1 MPITVLCKVVDNFGD
16 IGVVWRLCCQLLNQ
30 IKKENLTSKIN
41 LIVDDLASF
50 NKICNSVDFSKSF
63 QVIDEINVYN
73 WNDEKLCYDE
83 FSKNDGENLSVILE
97 VFQCG
102 RPAWMEKIL
111 FEDKLNR
118 TVQIIMIDYL
128 TAEKYAEDFHC
139 LQSLTRSS
147 KVQKVNFMPGFTN
160 KTGGLI
166 IDSEWEHF
174 CDYQNNKTLLCFT
187 YDRNW
192 DALANACKKSNYI
205 EKVLIAPGKGF
216 DSLKKSFSSDLG
228 FYTNSKNGRVKA
240 LSKACLDR
248 TYLGFNTNSK
258 NGRVK
263 GLNEVSLDRTYFI
276 KDSNL
281 KIEELSFMNQNEW
294 DKMLKNCGVLF
305 IRGEESMSR
314 ACLSGIP
321 FVWHAYPQSDE
332 YQLIKVRALLERMSN
347 HFEVEDF
354 KIIEKVWI
362 LINSAESEVEQEEFE
377 KAILDFFNNA
387 EKLVYGFRE
396 FALDLRKNG
405 DLCSNLMTFIKN
417 RCIIESNNRN
427 LF

>member
-16 IGVVWRLCCQLLNQ
+16 IGVVWRLCCQLSNQ
-30 IKKENLTSKIN
+30 IKKENFTSKIN

-50 NKICNSVDFSKSF
+50 NKICNSVDSNKSF
-63 QVIDEINVYN
+63 QIVENINIFN

-111 FEDKLNR
+111 FEEKLNR

-174 CDYQNNKTLLCFT
+174 CDYKNNKTLLCFT

-192 DALANACKKSNYI
+192 DALANACKKSNNI

-216 DSLKKSFSSDLG
+216 ESLKKSFYS
-228 FYTNSKNGRVKA
+228 N
-240 LSKACLDR
+240 
-248 TYLGFNTNSK
+248 
-258 NGRVK
+258 
-263 GLNEVSLDRTYFI
+263 FI

-332 YQLIKVRALLERMSN
+332 YQLIKVRALLERMSV
-347 HFEVEDF
+347 HFSVEDF

-377 KAILDFFNNA
+377 KAILDFFDNA

>member
-16 IGVVWRLCCQLLNQ
+16 IGVVWRLCCQLSNQ

-63 QVIDEINVYN
+63 QVVDEINVYN

-102 RPAWMEKIL
+102 RPAWMERIL

-216 DSLKKSFSSDLG
+216 ESLKKSFYS
-228 FYTNSKNGRVKA
+228 N
-240 LSKACLDR
+240 
-248 TYLGFNTNSK
+248 
-258 NGRVK
+258 
-263 GLNEVSLDRTYFI
+263 FI

-377 KAILDFFNNA
+377 KAILDFFNNV

>member
-16 IGVVWRLCCQLLNQ
+16 IGVVWRLCCQLSNQ
-30 IKKENLTSKIN
+30 IKKENFTSKIN
-41 LIVDDLASF
+41 LIVDDLVSF
-50 NKICNSVDFSKSF
+50 NKICNSVDSNKSF
-63 QVIDEINVYN
+63 QIVENINIFN

-102 RPAWMEKIL
+102 RPSWMEKIL
-111 FEDKLNR
+111 FEEKLNR

-174 CDYQNNKTLLCFT
+174 CDYKNNKTLLCFT
-187 YDRNW
+187 YNRNW
-192 DALANACKKSNYI
+192 DALVNACKKSNYI

-216 DSLKKSFSSDLG
+216 ESLKKSFYS
-228 FYTNSKNGRVKA
+228 N
-240 LSKACLDR
+240 
-248 TYLGFNTNSK
+248 
-258 NGRVK
+258 
-263 GLNEVSLDRTYFI
+263 FI

-332 YQLIKVRALLERMSN
+332 YQLIKVRALLERMSI
-347 HFEVEDF
+347 HFKGEDF

-362 LINSAESEVEQEEFE
+362 LINSAESEVEQEVFE
-377 KAILDFFNNA
+377 KAILDFFDNA

-417 RCIIESNNRN
+417 RCTIESNNRN

>member
-16 IGVVWRLCCQLLNQ
+16 IGVVWRLCCQLSNQ
-30 IKKENLTSKIN
+30 IKKENFTSKIN

-50 NKICNSVDFSKSF
+50 NKICNSVDSNKSF
-63 QVIDEINVYN
+63 QIVENINIFN

-102 RPAWMEKIL
+102 RPSWMEKIL
-111 FEDKLNR
+111 FEEKLNR

-174 CDYQNNKTLLCFT
+174 CDYKNNKTLLCFT

-216 DSLKKSFSSDLG
+216 ESLKKSFYSDLE
-228 FYTNSKNGRVKA
+228 FNTNSKNGRVKA
-240 LSKACLDR
+240 LSKAC
-248 TYLGFNTNSK
+248 
-258 NGRVK
+258 
-263 GLNEVSLDRTYFI
+263 LDRTYFI

-332 YQLIKVRALLERMSN
+332 YQLIKVRALLERMSV
-347 HFEVEDF
+347 HFSVEDF

-362 LINSAESEVEQEEFE
+362 LINSAESEVEQEVFE
-377 KAILDFFNNA
+377 KAILDFFDNA

>member
-16 IGVVWRLCCQLLNQ
+16 IGVVWRLCCQLSNQ
-30 IKKENLTSKIN
+30 IKKENFTSKIN

-50 NKICNSVDFSKSF
+50 NKICNFVDANKSF
-63 QVIDEINVYN
+63 QIVDNINIFN

-102 RPAWMEKIL
+102 RPSWMEKIL

-147 KVQKVNFMPGFTN
+147 KVEKVNFMPGFTN

-166 IDSEWEHF
+166 IDSEWKNLSE
-174 CDYQNNKTLLCFT
+174 YNNNKTLLCFI

-216 DSLKKSFSSDLG
+216 ESLKKSFYS
-228 FYTNSKNGRVKA
+228 N
-240 LSKACLDR
+240 
-248 TYLGFNTNSK
+248 
-258 NGRVK
+258 
-263 GLNEVSLDRTYFI
+263 FI

-332 YQLIKVRALLERMSN
+332 YQLIKVRALLERMSV
-347 HFEVEDF
+347 HFKCEDF

-362 LINSAESEVEQEEFE
+362 LINSAESEVEQEVFE
-377 KAILDFFNNA
+377 KAILDFFDNA

-417 RCIIESNNRN
+417 KCIMVSNNRN

>member
-63 QVIDEINVYN
+63 QVIDEINIYN

-192 DALANACKKSNYI
+192 DALANACKKSQYI

-216 DSLKKSFSSDLG
+216 DSLKKSFYS
-228 FYTNSKNGRVKA
+228 N
-240 LSKACLDR
+240 
-248 TYLGFNTNSK
+248 
-258 NGRVK
+258 
-263 GLNEVSLDRTYFI
+263 FI

-332 YQLIKVRALLERMSN
+332 YQLIKVRALLERMSI
-347 HFEVEDF
+347 HFKCEDF

>member
-1 MPITVLCKVVDNFGD
+1 MNIAVLCKVVDNFGD
-16 IGVVWRLCCQLLNQ
+16 IGVVWRLCCQLSNQ
-30 IKKENLTSKIN
+30 IKKENFTSKIN
-41 LIVDDLASF
+41 LIVDDLVSF
-50 NKICNSVDFSKSF
+50 NKICNSVDSNKSF
-63 QVIDEINVYN
+63 QIVENINIFN

-102 RPAWMEKIL
+102 RPSWMEKIL
-111 FEDKLNR
+111 FEEKLNR

-174 CDYQNNKTLLCFT
+174 CDYKNNKTLLCFT

-216 DSLKKSFSSDLG
+216 NSLKKSFYSNL
-228 FYTNSKNGRVKA
+228 
-240 LSKACLDR
+240 
-248 TYLGFNTNSK
+248 
-258 NGRVK
+258 
-263 GLNEVSLDRTYFI
+263 I

-332 YQLIKVRALLERMSN
+332 YQLIKVRALLERMSI
-347 HFEVEDF
+347 HFKCEDF

-362 LINSAESEVEQEEFE
+362 LINSAESEVEQEVFE
-377 KAILDFFNNA
+377 KAILDFFDNA

>member
-1 MPITVLCKVVDNFGD
+1 MNIAVLCKVVDNFGD
-16 IGVVWRLCCQLLNQ
+16 IGVVWRLCCQLSNQ
-30 IKKENLTSKIN
+30 IKKENFTSKIN

-50 NKICNSVDFSKSF
+50 NKICNSVDSNKSF
-63 QVIDEINVYN
+63 QIVENINIFN

-102 RPAWMEKIL
+102 RPSWMEKIL
-111 FEDKLNR
+111 FEEKLNR

-174 CDYQNNKTLLCFT
+174 CDYKNNKTLLCFT

-216 DSLKKSFSSDLG
+216 NSLKKSFYS
-228 FYTNSKNGRVKA
+228 N
-240 LSKACLDR
+240 
-248 TYLGFNTNSK
+248 
-258 NGRVK
+258 
-263 GLNEVSLDRTYFI
+263 FI

-305 IRGEESMSR
+305 VRGEESMSR

-332 YQLIKVRALLERMSN
+332 YQLIKVRALLERMSV
-347 HFEVEDF
+347 HFKCEDF

-377 KAILDFFNNA
+377 KAILDFFDNA

-417 RCIIESNNRN
+417 KCIIVSNNRN

>member
-1 MPITVLCKVVDNFGD
+1 MNIAVLCKVVDNFGD
-16 IGVVWRLCCQLLNQ
+16 IGVVWRLCCQLSNQ

-41 LIVDDLASF
+41 LIVDDLVSF
-50 NKICNSVDFSKSF
+50 NKICNSVDANKSF
-63 QVIDEINVYN
+63 QIVDNINIFN

-102 RPAWMEKIL
+102 RPSWMEKIL

-166 IDSEWEHF
+166 IDSEWEQL
-174 CDYQNNKTLLCFT
+174 CDYKNNKTLLCFT

-216 DSLKKSFSSDLG
+216 NSLIKSFYS
-228 FYTNSKNGRVKA
+228 N
-240 LSKACLDR
+240 
-248 TYLGFNTNSK
+248 
-258 NGRVK
+258 
-263 GLNEVSLDRTYFI
+263 FI

-332 YQLIKVRALLERMSN
+332 YQLIKVRALLERMSV
-347 HFEVEDF
+347 HFKCEDF

-377 KAILDFFNNA
+377 KAILDFFDNA

-417 RCIIESNNRN
+417 KCIIVSNNRN

>member
-16 IGVVWRLCCQLLNQ
+16 IGVVWRLCCQLSNQ
-30 IKKENLTSKIN
+30 IKKENFTSKIN

-50 NKICNSVDFSKSF
+50 NKICNFVDANKSF
-63 QVIDEINVYN
+63 QIVDNINIFN

-102 RPAWMEKIL
+102 RPLWMEKIL

-174 CDYQNNKTLLCFT
+174 CDYKNNKTLLCFT

-216 DSLKKSFSSDLG
+216 ESLKKSFYS
-228 FYTNSKNGRVKA
+228 N
-240 LSKACLDR
+240 
-248 TYLGFNTNSK
+248 
-258 NGRVK
+258 
-263 GLNEVSLDRTYFI
+263 FI

-332 YQLIKVRALLERMSN
+332 YQLIKVRALLERMSV
-347 HFEVEDF
+347 HFKCEDF

-362 LINSAESEVEQEEFE
+362 LINSAESEVEQEVFE
-377 KAILDFFNNA
+377 KAILDFFDNA

>member
-16 IGVVWRLCCQLLNQ
+16 IGVVWRLCCQLSNQ

-50 NKICNSVDFSKSF
+50 NKICNSVDANKSF
-63 QVIDEINVYN
+63 QIVDNINIFN

-102 RPAWMEKIL
+102 RPLWMEKIL

-166 IDSEWEHF
+166 IDSEWKNLSE
-174 CDYQNNKTLLCFT
+174 YNNNKTLLCFT

-216 DSLKKSFSSDLG
+216 ESLKKSFYS
-228 FYTNSKNGRVKA
+228 N
-240 LSKACLDR
+240 
-248 TYLGFNTNSK
+248 
-258 NGRVK
+258 
-263 GLNEVSLDRTYFI
+263 FI

-305 IRGEESMSR
+305 VRGEESMSR

-332 YQLIKVRALLERMSN
+332 YQLIKVRALLERMSV
-347 HFEVEDF
+347 HFKCEDF

-362 LINSAESEVEQEEFE
+362 LINSAESEVEQEVFE
-377 KAILDFFNNA
+377 KAILDFFDNA

>member
-1 MPITVLCKVVDNFGD
+1 M
-16 IGVVWRLCCQLLNQ
+16 
-30 IKKENLTSKIN
+30 
-41 LIVDDLASF
+41 
-50 NKICNSVDFSKSF
+50 
-63 QVIDEINVYN
+63 
-73 WNDEKLCYDE
+73 
-83 FSKNDGENLSVILE
+83 
-97 VFQCG
+97 
-102 RPAWMEKIL
+102 
-111 FEDKLNR
+111 
-118 TVQIIMIDYL
+118 

-147 KVQKVNFMPGFTN
+147 KVEKVNFMPGFTN

-166 IDSEWEHF
+166 IDSEWKNLSE
-174 CDYQNNKTLLCFT
+174 YNNNKTLLCFT
-187 YDRNW
+187 YDRDW
-192 DALANACKKSNYI
+192 SPLANACIKSKNI
-205 EKVLIAPGKGF
+205 KNVLLAPGKGF
-216 DSLKKSFSSDLG
+216 ESLKKSFSCN
-228 FYTNSKNGRVKA
+228 FV
-240 LSKACLDR
+240 
-248 TYLGFNTNSK
+248 
-258 NGRVK
+258 
-263 GLNEVSLDRTYFI
+263 

-281 KIEELSFMNQNEW
+281 KIEELSFMNQKEW

-321 FVWHAYPQSDE
+321 FVWHAYPQSNE

>member
-63 QVIDEINVYN
+63 QVIDEINIYN

-216 DSLKKSFSSDLG
+216 DSLKKSFSS
-228 FYTNSKNGRVKA
+228 N
-240 LSKACLDR
+240 
-248 TYLGFNTNSK
+248 
-258 NGRVK
+258 
-263 GLNEVSLDRTYFI
+263 FI

>member
-16 IGVVWRLCCQLLNQ
+16 IGVVWRLCCQLSNQ

-50 NKICNSVDFSKSF
+50 NKICNSVDSNKSF
-63 QVIDEINVYN
+63 QIVENINIFN

-97 VFQCG
+97 VFQCS
-102 RPAWMEKIL
+102 RPFWMEKIL
-111 FEDKLNR
+111 FEEKLNR

-166 IDSEWEHF
+166 IDSEWEQL
-174 CDYQNNKTLLCFT
+174 CDYKNNKTLLCFT

-205 EKVLIAPGKGF
+205 ERVLIAPGKGF
-216 DSLKKSFSSDLG
+216 DSLKKSFYSDLG
-228 FYTNSKNGRVKA
+228 FITNPTNGRVKA
-240 LSKACLDR
+240 LSKAC
-248 TYLGFNTNSK
+248 
-258 NGRVK
+258 
-263 GLNEVSLDRTYFI
+263 LDRTYFI

-332 YQLIKVRALLERMSN
+332 YQLIKVRALLERMSI
-347 HFEVEDF
+347 HFKCEDF

-362 LINSAESEVEQEEFE
+362 LINSAESEVEQEVFE
-377 KAILDFFNNA
+377 KAILDFFDNA

>member
-16 IGVVWRLCCQLLNQ
+16 IGVVWRLCCQLSNQ

-63 QVIDEINVYN
+63 QVVDEINVYN

-147 KVQKVNFMPGFTN
+147 KVQKVNFMPGFTK

-192 DALANACKKSNYI
+192 NALANACKKSQYI

-216 DSLKKSFSSDLG
+216 DSLKKSFYS
-228 FYTNSKNGRVKA
+228 N
-240 LSKACLDR
+240 
-248 TYLGFNTNSK
+248 
-258 NGRVK
+258 
-263 GLNEVSLDRTYFI
+263 FI

-321 FVWHAYPQSDE
+321 FVWHAYPQSNE

-417 RCIIESNNRN
+417 RCIIKSNNRN

>member
-1 MPITVLCKVVDNFGD
+1 MNIAVLCKVVDNFGD
-16 IGVVWRLCCQLLNQ
+16 IGVVWRLCCQLSNQ
-30 IKKENLTSKIN
+30 IEKENFTSKIN
-41 LIVDDLASF
+41 LIVDDLVSF
-50 NKICNSVDFSKSF
+50 NKICNSVDSNKSF
-63 QVIDEINVYN
+63 QIVDNINIFN

-102 RPAWMEKIL
+102 RPSWMEKIL
-111 FEDKLNR
+111 FEEKLNR

-166 IDSEWEHF
+166 IDSEWEQL
-174 CDYQNNKTLLCFT
+174 CDYKNNKTLLCFT

-216 DSLKKSFSSDLG
+216 ESLKKSFYSDLG
-228 FYTNSKNGRVKA
+228 FITNPKNGRVKA
-240 LSKACLDR
+240 LSKACL
-248 TYLGFNTNSK
+248 G
-258 NGRVK
+258 
-263 GLNEVSLDRTYFI
+263 TYFI

-281 KIEELSFMNQNEW
+281 RIEELSFMNQNEW
-294 DKMLKNCGVLF
+294 DKMLKNCGGLF

-332 YQLIKVRALLERMSN
+332 YQLIKVRALLERMSV
-347 HFEVEDF
+347 HFKCEDF

-362 LINSAESEVEQEEFE
+362 LINSAESEVEQEDFE
-377 KAILDFFNNA
+377 KAILDFFDNA

-417 RCIIESNNRN
+417 KCIMISNNRN

>member
-63 QVIDEINVYN
+63 QVIDEINIYN

-192 DALANACKKSNYI
+192 DALANACKKSYYI

-216 DSLKKSFSSDLG
+216 DSLKKSFSS
-228 FYTNSKNGRVKA
+228 N
-240 LSKACLDR
+240 
-248 TYLGFNTNSK
+248 
-258 NGRVK
+258 
-263 GLNEVSLDRTYFI
+263 FI

-332 YQLIKVRALLERMSN
+332 YQLIKVRALLERMSI
-347 HFEVEDF
+347 HFKCEDF

>member
-16 IGVVWRLCCQLLNQ
+16 IGVVWRLCCQLSNQ
-30 IKKENLTSKIN
+30 IKKENFTSKIN

-50 NKICNSVDFSKSF
+50 NKICNSVDSNKSF
-63 QVIDEINVYN
+63 QIVENINIFN

-102 RPAWMEKIL
+102 RPSWMEKIL
-111 FEDKLNR
+111 FEEKLNR

-174 CDYQNNKTLLCFT
+174 CDYKNNKTLLCFT

-205 EKVLIAPGKGF
+205 ERVLIAPGKGF
-216 DSLKKSFSSDLG
+216 ESLKKSFYS
-228 FYTNSKNGRVKA
+228 N
-240 LSKACLDR
+240 
-248 TYLGFNTNSK
+248 
-258 NGRVK
+258 
-263 GLNEVSLDRTYFI
+263 FI
-276 KDSNL
+276 KDSKL

-332 YQLIKVRALLERMSN
+332 YQLIKVRALLERMSI
-347 HFEVEDF
+347 HFKCEDF

-362 LINSAESEVEQEEFE
+362 LINSAESEVEQEVFE
-377 KAILDFFNNA
+377 KAILDFFDNA

>member
-1 MPITVLCKVVDNFGD
+1 MNIAVLCKVVDNFGD
-16 IGVVWRLCCQLLNQ
+16 IGVVWRLCCQLSNQ
-30 IKKENLTSKIN
+30 IKKENFTSKIN
-41 LIVDDLASF
+41 LIVDDLVSF
-50 NKICNSVDFSKSF
+50 NKICNSVDSNKSF
-63 QVIDEINVYN
+63 QIVENINIFN

-102 RPAWMEKIL
+102 RPSWMEKIL
-111 FEDKLNR
+111 FEEKLNR

-166 IDSEWEHF
+166 IDSEWEQL
-174 CDYQNNKTLLCFT
+174 CDYKNNKTLLCFT

-216 DSLKKSFSSDLG
+216 NSLKKSFYSNL
-228 FYTNSKNGRVKA
+228 
-240 LSKACLDR
+240 
-248 TYLGFNTNSK
+248 
-258 NGRVK
+258 
-263 GLNEVSLDRTYFI
+263 I

-332 YQLIKVRALLERMSN
+332 YQLIKVRALLERMSV
-347 HFEVEDF
+347 HFKCEDF

-362 LINSAESEVEQEEFE
+362 LINSAESEVEQEVFE
-377 KAILDFFNNA
+377 KAILDFFDNA

>member
-1 MPITVLCKVVDNFGD
+1 MIITVLCKIVDNFGD
-16 IGVVWRLCCQLLNQ
+16 IGVVWRMCCQMQSLFVQ
-30 IKKENLTSKIN
+30 ENGNSKIN
-41 LIVDDLASF
+41 LIVDDLFSF
-50 NKICNSVDFSKSF
+50 SKICNSVDCSKAF
-63 QVIDEINVYN
+63 QIVNGIEIFN
-73 WNDEKLCYDE
+73 WNDENLCYNE
-83 FSKNDGENLSVILE
+83 FSKNDGEKLSVILE

-102 RPAWMEKIL
+102 RPSWMEKIL

-147 KVQKVNFMPGFTN
+147 KVEKVNFMPGFTN

-166 IDSEWEHF
+166 IDSEWKNLSE
-174 CDYQNNKTLLCFT
+174 YNNNKTLLCFT

-192 DALANACKKSNYI
+192 DALANACKKSKNI
-205 EKVLIAPGKGF
+205 KNVLLAPGKGF
-216 DSLKKSFSSDLG
+216 ESLKKSFSCN
-228 FYTNSKNGRVKA
+228 FV
-240 LSKACLDR
+240 
-248 TYLGFNTNSK
+248 
-258 NGRVK
+258 
-263 GLNEVSLDRTYFI
+263 

-281 KIEELSFMNQNEW
+281 KIEELCFMNQNEW

-332 YQLIKVRALLERMSN
+332 YQLVKVRALLERMSV
-347 HFEVEDF
+347 HFKCEDF
-354 KIIEKVWI
+354 KIIENVWI
-362 LINSAESEVEQEEFE
+362 LINSPENEVSQKEFE
-377 KAILDFFNNA
+377 NAITLFFENIEN
-387 EKLVYGFRE
+387 LVYGFRE

-417 RCIIESNNRN
+417 KCIIESNNRN

>member
-63 QVIDEINVYN
+63 QVIDEINIYN
-73 WNDEKLCYDE
+73 WNDEKLSYDE

-102 RPAWMEKIL
+102 RPAWMERIL

-216 DSLKKSFSSDLG
+216 DSLKKSFYS
-228 FYTNSKNGRVKA
+228 N
-240 LSKACLDR
+240 
-248 TYLGFNTNSK
+248 
-258 NGRVK
+258 
-263 GLNEVSLDRTYFI
+263 FI

-321 FVWHAYPQSDE
+321 FVWHAYPQSNE

>member
-1 MPITVLCKVVDNFGD
+1 MNIAVLCKVVDNFGD

-50 NKICNSVDFSKSF
+50 NKICNSVDSNKSF
-63 QVIDEINVYN
+63 QIVDNINIFN

-102 RPAWMEKIL
+102 RPLWMEKIL
-111 FEDKLNR
+111 FEEKLNR

-147 KVQKVNFMPGFTN
+147 KVEKVNFMPGFTN

-166 IDSEWEHF
+166 IDSEWKNLSE
-174 CDYQNNKTLLCFT
+174 YNNNKTLLCFT

-192 DALANACKKSNYI
+192 DALANACKKSKNI
-205 EKVLIAPGKGF
+205 KNVLLAPGKGF
-216 DSLKKSFSSDLG
+216 ESLKKSFSCN
-228 FYTNSKNGRVKA
+228 FV
-240 LSKACLDR
+240 
-248 TYLGFNTNSK
+248 
-258 NGRVK
+258 
-263 GLNEVSLDRTYFI
+263 

-332 YQLIKVRALLERMSN
+332 YQLVKVRALLERMAV
-347 HFEVEDF
+347 HFKCEDF
-354 KIIEKVWI
+354 KIIENVWI
-362 LINSAESEVEQEEFE
+362 LINSPENEVSQKDFE
-377 KAILDFFNNA
+377 NAITLFFENIEN
-387 EKLVYGFRE
+387 LVYGFRE

-417 RCIIESNNRN
+417 KCIIKSNNRN

>member
-16 IGVVWRLCCQLLNQ
+16 IGVVWRLCCQLSNQ
-30 IKKENLTSKIN
+30 IKKENFTSKIN

-50 NKICNSVDFSKSF
+50 NKICNSVDSNKSF
-63 QVIDEINVYN
+63 QIVENINIFN

-102 RPAWMEKIL
+102 RPSWMEKIL
-111 FEDKLNR
+111 FEEKLNR

-174 CDYQNNKTLLCFT
+174 CDYKNNKTLLCFT

-216 DSLKKSFSSDLG
+216 ESLKKSFYS
-228 FYTNSKNGRVKA
+228 N
-240 LSKACLDR
+240 
-248 TYLGFNTNSK
+248 
-258 NGRVK
+258 
-263 GLNEVSLDRTYFI
+263 FI

-332 YQLIKVRALLERMSN
+332 YQLIKVRALLERMSI
-347 HFEVEDF
+347 HFKCEDF

-362 LINSAESEVEQEEFE
+362 LINSAESEVEQEVFE
-377 KAILDFFNNA
+377 KAILDFFDNA

-417 RCIIESNNRN
+417 KCIIVSNNRN

>member
-16 IGVVWRLCCQLLNQ
+16 IGVVWRLCCQLSNQ
-30 IKKENLTSKIN
+30 IKKEKFTSKIN

-50 NKICNSVDFSKSF
+50 NKICNSVDSNKSF
-63 QVIDEINVYN
+63 QIVENINIFN

-102 RPAWMEKIL
+102 RPSWMEKIL

-174 CDYQNNKTLLCFT
+174 CDYKNNKTLLCFT

-216 DSLKKSFSSDLG
+216 ESLKKSFYS
-228 FYTNSKNGRVKA
+228 N
-240 LSKACLDR
+240 
-248 TYLGFNTNSK
+248 
-258 NGRVK
+258 
-263 GLNEVSLDRTYFI
+263 FI

-294 DKMLKNCGVLF
+294 DKMLKKCGVLF

-332 YQLIKVRALLERMSN
+332 YQLIKVRALLERMAV
-347 HFEVEDF
+347 HFKCEDF

-362 LINSAESEVEQEEFE
+362 LINSAESEVKQEVFE
-377 KAILDFFNNA
+377 KAILDFFDNA

-427 LF
+427 LFRGNLLC

>member
-1 MPITVLCKVVDNFGD
+1 MIITVLCKIVDNFGD
-16 IGVVWRLCCQLLNQ
+16 IGVVWRLCCQMQSLFVQ
-30 IKKENLTSKIN
+30 ENGNSKIN
-41 LIVDDLASF
+41 LIVDDLFSF
-50 NKICNSVDFSKSF
+50 SKICNSVDCSKAF
-63 QVIDEINVYN
+63 QIVNGIEIFN
-73 WNDEKLCYDE
+73 WNDENLCYNE
-83 FSKNDGENLSVILE
+83 FSKNDGEKLSVILE

-102 RPAWMEKIL
+102 RPSWMEKIL
-111 FEDKLNR
+111 FEEKLNR

-147 KVQKVNFMPGFTN
+147 KVEKVNFMPGFTN

-166 IDSEWEHF
+166 IDSEWKNLSE
-174 CDYQNNKTLLCFT
+174 YNYNKTLLCFT

-216 DSLKKSFSSDLG
+216 ESLKKSFSCN
-228 FYTNSKNGRVKA
+228 FV
-240 LSKACLDR
+240 
-248 TYLGFNTNSK
+248 
-258 NGRVK
+258 
-263 GLNEVSLDRTYFI
+263 

-332 YQLIKVRALLERMSN
+332 YQLVKVRALLERMAF
-347 HFEVEDF
+347 HFKCEDF
-354 KIIEKVWI
+354 KIIENVWI
-362 LINSAESEVEQEEFE
+362 LINSPENEVSQKEFE
-377 KAILDFFNNA
+377 NAITLFFENI

-417 RCIIESNNRN
+417 KCIMVSNNRN

>member
-1 MPITVLCKVVDNFGD
+1 MNIAVLCKVVDNFGD

-63 QVIDEINVYN
+63 QVIDEINIYN

-102 RPAWMEKIL
+102 RPLWMEKIL
-111 FEDKLNR
+111 FEEKLNR

-147 KVQKVNFMPGFTN
+147 KVEKVNFMPGFTN

-166 IDSEWEHF
+166 IDSEWKNLSE
-174 CDYQNNKTLLCFT
+174 YNNNKTLLCFT

-192 DALANACKKSNYI
+192 DALANACKKSKNI
-205 EKVLIAPGKGF
+205 KNVLLAPGKGF
-216 DSLKKSFSSDLG
+216 ESLKKSFSCN
-228 FYTNSKNGRVKA
+228 FV
-240 LSKACLDR
+240 
-248 TYLGFNTNSK
+248 
-258 NGRVK
+258 
-263 GLNEVSLDRTYFI
+263 

-281 KIEELSFMNQNEW
+281 KIEELCFMNQNEW

-332 YQLIKVRALLERMSN
+332 YQLVKVRALLERMAV
-347 HFEVEDF
+347 HFKSEDF
-354 KIIEKVWI
+354 KIIENVWI
-362 LINSAESEVEQEEFE
+362 LINSPENEVSQKEFE
-377 KAILDFFNNA
+377 NAITLFFENIEN
-387 EKLVYGFRE
+387 LVYGFRE